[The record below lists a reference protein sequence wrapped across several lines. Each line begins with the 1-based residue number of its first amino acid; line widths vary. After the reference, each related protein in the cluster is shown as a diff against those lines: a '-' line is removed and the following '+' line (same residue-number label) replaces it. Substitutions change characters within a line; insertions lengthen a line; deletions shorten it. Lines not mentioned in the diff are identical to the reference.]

1 MECIH
6 IVVNTCVIQ
15 EANNKY
21 IIIESKSGFH
31 LCEKSTFTL
40 NLNQVVFLRVLNISL
55 LRASTP
61 T

>member
-21 IIIESKSGFH
+21 IIESKSGFH
-31 LCEKSTFTL
+31 LCEKSAFTL